1 MKRIKSILSRVLGIR
16 KYIKIDFSFLIIFI
30 LALVLNELVFYLLFV
45 IFILLH
51 ELAHFVVAK
60 KLGYMPDKVKLT
72 FFGASLEG
80 FDDFIFSDEIKVV
93 LAGPIFN
100 FFVCVFC
107 YLMFWFFPESYIY
120 LSDVLMVNMA
130 IFLFNILPIFPLDFG
145 RFILACLSIKH
156 DRKNALKTTKYISFA
171 VIVFLI
177 CVFILS
183 FFFEY
188 NFAFGCVCLHLLLL
202 FFDSSK
208 GASYKR
214 SIFIKNKHK
223 FLKKGLPERVFYF
236 DKNVSHFALLK
247 KIDSSSIAKFIF
259 LDENNRVVSTM
270 LESELLEEF
279 GL

>member
-1 MKRIKSILSRVLGIR
+1 MRR
-16 KYIKIDFSFLIIFI
+16 YIKIDFSFLIIFI
-30 LALVLNELVFYLLFV
+30 LALILNELLFYLLFV

-51 ELAHFVVAK
+51 ELTHFVVAK
-60 KLGYMPDKVKLT
+60 KLGYMPNRVKLT

-80 FDDFIFSDEIKVV
+80 FDDFVFSDEIKVV

-100 FFVCVFC
+100 FLVCVFC

-120 LSDVLMVNMA
+120 LSDVLMVNMT

-145 RFILACLSIKH
+145 RLILACISIKH

-171 VIVFLI
+171 IIIFLI

-214 SIFIKNKHK
+214 SIFINSKQK
-223 FLKKGLPERVFYF
+223 FLKKGLSERVFYF
-236 DKNVSHFALLK
+236 DQNVSHFALLK
-247 KIDSSSIAKFIF
+247 KIDSSTIARFVF
-259 LDENNRVVSTM
+259 LDENNKVVSTM